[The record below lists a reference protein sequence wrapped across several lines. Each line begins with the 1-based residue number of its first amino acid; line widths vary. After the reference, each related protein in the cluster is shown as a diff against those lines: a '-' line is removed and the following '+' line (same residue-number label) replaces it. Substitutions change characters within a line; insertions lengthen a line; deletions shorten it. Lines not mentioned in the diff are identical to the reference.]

1 MSEARSPRE
10 SCSTTIGTS
19 GLTPAPCGRGVTPSQ
34 CGSARRP
41 RRWSALWSGNGPSR
55 SVYVGRCVPH
65 AGRATRAAAPP
76 RFPPNGDRR
85 QGESCLRASRPA
97 GVRGCIARLAGGSAR
112 GPVGTTHH
120 FSLRAEAPALDQ
132 SWRRISVCCF
142 RGWVAHHIGKC
153 PTKTSH
159 IEDGRYGLSWFRHS
173 ATRRT
178 HERPS
183 ERMSWESRRGTRA
196 ELFIAAEG
204 RFRSN
209 LR

>member
-65 AGRATRAAAPP
+65 AGRAARAAAP

-85 QGESCLRASRPA
+85 QGESCLRAS
-97 GVRGCIARLAGGSAR
+97 ARLVCGAAARAPGGRIGPGPGGNNTSLLATRGSACSR
-112 GPVGTTHH
+112 SKLAQNQRLLFPRVG
-120 FSLRAEAPALDQ
+120 R
-132 SWRRISVCCF
+132 
-142 RGWVAHHIGKC
+142 
-153 PTKTSH
+153 TSH
-159 IEDGRYGLSWFRHS
+159 RQMSHENVPHR
-173 ATRRT
+173 RRT
-178 HERPS
+178 IRPVMVPPFCDTAHTRTAERADELGKPT
-183 ERMSWESRRGTRA
+183 RDASRTVHCG
-196 ELFIAAEG
+196 
-204 RFRSN
+204 
-209 LR
+209 